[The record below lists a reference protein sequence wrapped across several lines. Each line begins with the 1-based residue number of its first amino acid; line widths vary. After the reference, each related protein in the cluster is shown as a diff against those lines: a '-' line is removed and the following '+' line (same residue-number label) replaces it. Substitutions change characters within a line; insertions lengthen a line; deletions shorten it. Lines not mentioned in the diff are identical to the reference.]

1 MSPRT
6 RTVPRKAPQQQRSR
20 ETVDVILAATARV
33 LVKEGF
39 DHASTNR
46 IAEAAG
52 VSIGSLYQYFP
63 SKESLV
69 AALIERHFDEMFE
82 VLSGEMER
90 VADLP
95 LPAALRSMVTLMLQA
110 HAVDPAL
117 HRVLN
122 EQVPRVGRLH
132 RLHDVVGRMRTLGR
146 AYFERHRDEMQV
158 ADLDVA
164 AFITVQTIEA
174 LIHTAA
180 TRPEDAPAHDVLVD
194 EVTAL
199 LVRYLQKPEL
209 TAAAAL
215 QPVQAWPDVSAA
227 NTRQKLPPPTL
238 TIASGGKP

>member
-69 AALIERHFDEMFE
+69 AALIERHFDEMSE
-82 VLSGEMER
+82 ALTEEMAR

-95 LPAALRSMVTLMLQA
+95 LAAALRRMVTLMLQA

-122 EQVPRVGRLH
+122 EQVPRVGRLD
-132 RLHDVVGRMRTLGR
+132 RLHDVVARMRTLAR
-146 AYFERHRDEMQV
+146 AYFERHRAEVRV
-158 ADLDVA
+158 ADLEVA
-164 AFITVQTIEA
+164 AFITVQTTEA

-180 TRPEDAPAHDVLVD
+180 TRPEEAPEPDVLIE

-199 LVRYLQKPEL
+199 LVRYLQNPDAIVEAKPEARAPKA
-209 TAAAAL
+209 TNGAAHTTLDAT
-215 QPVQAWPDVSAA
+215 SH
-227 NTRQKLPPPTL
+227 PT
-238 TIASGGKP
+238 P